1 MSISET
7 CGNCGSSFEID
18 RTDEVTLW
26 RDWQR
31 NHLCK
36 TTEKAEFFS
45 SPNTVVEQSES
56 KLGFTRSTQF
66 DDPDDE

>member
-18 RTDEVTLW
+18 RTDEVQLW

-31 NHLCK
+31 NHKCK
-36 TTEKAEFFS
+36 AIEKGEFFS
-45 SPNTVVEQSES
+45 AVATVVEQSES
-56 KLGFTRSTQF
+56 KLGFVRSTQF
-66 DDPDDE
+66 DDDDE

>member
-18 RTDEVTLW
+18 RADEVTLW

-36 TTEKAEFFS
+36 ANDKGEFFS
-45 SPNTVVEQSES
+45 SVATVIEQSES
-56 KLGFTRSTQF
+56 KLGFARSTQF
-66 DDPDDE
+66 DDEDE